1 VSETALIGK
10 LPFCGHYVAIDMDP
24 TEEHRARYERRGYI
38 VEELPRDQ
46 AIALMQRDLEPHQ
59 PCMDV
64 NALRADLATKT
75 RALAAAQQDVG
86 LADIAALQ
94 EKELRLSCER
104 ALAEREAECDRW
116 KRAAAEYYNERDT
129 LRAQLLD
136 VQEDLREEEKRHRKA
151 AVDRDELRA
160 QLAEAQEMHRMWR
173 KAAEECAAD
182 VKAALGGDPG
192 EPIVPAIEKLR
203 AQLAAKDAEIE
214 RLKKQA
220 KDDKRSHL
228 QDIDKRD
235 RYEDVI
241 AEVAG
246 DLGCDDEWSSVH
258 DHAVCVKEHAAQLL
272 KRLSE
277 LEPVAVLVA
286 EMQDADK
293 RITALAKCGDEE
305 RDSGPE
311 MTRAIE
317 DYNAATAK
325 LNRMPLPKK
334 GPQS

>member
-214 RLKKQA
+214 RLKAGEDFEAAYYNNTK
-220 KDDKRSHL
+220 L
-228 QDIDKRD
+228 LLD
-235 RYEDVI
+235 RTE
-241 AEVAG
+241 E
-246 DLGCDDEWSSVH
+246 L
-258 DHAVCVKEHAAQLL
+258 AAAT

-277 LEPVAVLVA
+277 LEPVAEAVRR
-286 EMQDADK
+286 MQDDPSDAD
-293 RITALAKCGDEE
+293 
-305 RDSGPE
+305 
-311 MTRAIE
+311 AIC
-317 DYNAATAK
+317 AAMSMK
-325 LNRMPLPKK
+325 LPPK
-334 GPQS
+334 GGARE